1 MRSFL
6 GGRHLEGPQ
15 RMAPILPHSLFPCNT
30 QKWTFLLLFFI
41 SCRVVRRLNQCS
53 TSMFWVQKHI
63 MFFFYITGRRA
74 PEPFLGPMFGLVQSC
89 WDLWDTAHDK
99 GALAASD
106 PGGTTYCSSIIFF
119 VSLPDAHRRRWDCTR
134 VGCVLVLGAGC
145 IPIPPWPGPTSAL
158 PLALALARTHWV
170 RD

>member
-1 MRSFL
+1 
-6 GGRHLEGPQ
+6 
-15 RMAPILPHSLFPCNT
+15 
-30 QKWTFLLLFFI
+30 
-41 SCRVVRRLNQCS
+41 
-53 TSMFWVQKHI
+53 
-63 MFFFYITGRRA
+63 
-74 PEPFLGPMFGLVQSC
+74 MFGLVQSC

-145 IPIPPWPGPTSAL
+145 LVGAHRQRWDFTRVRRGDGEVPTDVGGAL
-158 PLALALARTHWV
+158 
-170 RD
+170 

>member
-1 MRSFL
+1 MVQS
-6 GGRHLEGPQ
+6 
-15 RMAPILPHSLFPCNT
+15 S
-30 QKWTFLLLFFI
+30 
-41 SCRVVRRLNQCS
+41 SCRLPIDMPAPNAED
-53 TSMFWVQKHI
+53 FFL
-63 MFFFYITGRRA
+63 FFFYITGRRA

-145 IPIPPWPGPTSAL
+145 WVGAHRQRWDFTRVRRGDGEVPTDVGGAL
-158 PLALALARTHWV
+158 
-170 RD
+170 

>member
-1 MRSFL
+1 MALPLLLLLLL
-6 GGRHLEGPQ
+6 GGGSSAIPG
-15 RMAPILPHSLFPCNT
+15 SF
-30 QKWTFLLLFFI
+30 FL
-41 SCRVVRRLNQCS
+41 
-53 TSMFWVQKHI
+53 
-63 MFFFYITGRRA
+63 FYIRGRRA

-119 VSLPDAHRRRWDCTR
+119 VGLPDAHRRRWDCTR

-145 IPIPPWPGPTSAL
+145 WVGAHRQRWDFTRVRRGDGEVPTDVGGAL
-158 PLALALARTHWV
+158 
-170 RD
+170 